1 MEKKM
6 HGVVEPTRPH
16 YRSTFIAL
24 GVAVLLTACATTVP
38 TTAPDSSAPIVPKVV
53 VPPPATPA
61 PVPVVTSAEETAL
74 QQLVELQD
82 RLDRVAG
89 PLLVNNSP
97 LCKRNARRLLGFTA
111 KTKYSYTAEFIPAA
125 QKLLHLDERLR
136 VTGVLPGSGADKV
149 GVLRGDRL
157 LSVNDKALPQGP
169 NAERQAAALL
179 GPMVTSRGNVKLTV
193 LRNNRQMV
201 LDVPLTMACA
211 FRVELG
217 NTDAVNAYSDG
228 YRVLVTRG
236 MLAYAKSDQE
246 LAYVLAR
253 EMAHN
258 ALGHPIRL
266 RSSATIAGVI
276 DNLIRINPDLGMVN
290 GTAGIKPYSQSID
303 TAADVTGLFMAARA
317 GYDIDGATAFW
328 ENLASKFPI
337 TTINGYTALHPETTP
352 RLAAIDKAI
361 TDIRAKQAMQKPLLP

>member
-1 MEKKM
+1 MYV
-6 HGVVEPTRPH
+6 VVEPTRQH
-16 YRSTFIAL
+16 RRSALIAM
-24 GVAVLLTACATTVP
+24 GVAAFLTACATPGP
-38 TTAPDSSAPIVPKVV
+38 TTAPVTATNAV
-53 VPPPATPA
+53 VPPLAVTA
-61 PVPVVTSAEETAL
+61 PIPVVTSAEETAL
-74 QQLVELQD
+74 RQLVALQD

-89 PLLVNNSP
+89 PLLVNNTA

-111 KTKYSYTAEFIPAA
+111 KTKYSYSTEFIPAA
-125 QKLLHLDERLR
+125 QKLLELDERLR

-149 GVLRGDRL
+149 GVVRGDSL
-157 LSVNDKALPQGP
+157 LAVNDKALPQGA
-169 NAERQAAALL
+169 NAERQAATLL
-179 GPMVTSRGNVKLTV
+179 APMVNARGNVKLTV
-193 LRNNRQMV
+193 LRNNRQIV

-236 MLAYAKSDQE
+236 MLGYVKSDQE

-258 ALGHPIRL
+258 ALGHPTRL

-290 GTAGIKPYSQSID
+290 GTAGIKPYGQDID
-303 TAADVTGLFMAARA
+303 AAADVTGLFMAARA
-317 GYDIDGATAFW
+317 GYSIDGASAFW
-328 ENLASKFPI
+328 QGLASQYPVASL
-337 TTINGYTALHPETTP
+337 NGYTALHPATTF
-352 RLAAIDKAI
+352 RITAIDKAV
-361 TDIRAKQAMQKPLLP
+361 TDIKARQAMQKPLMP

>member
-1 MEKKM
+1 MLE
-6 HGVVEPTRPH
+6 VVELTRQH
-16 YRSTFIAL
+16 CRSTLIAL
-24 GVAVLLTACATTVP
+24 GVAALLAACATPAP
-38 TTAPDSSAPIVPKVV
+38 TTAPDSSSSTVTKAAAPL
-53 VPPPATPA
+53 PAAPA

-74 QQLVELQD
+74 RQLVDLQD

-89 PLLVNNSP
+89 PLLVNNP
-97 LCKRNARRLLGFTA
+97 ALCKRNARRLLGFTA
-111 KTKYSYTAEFIPAA
+111 KTKYSYSTEFTPAA
-125 QKLLHLDERLR
+125 QKLLQLDERLR

-149 GVLRGDRL
+149 GVLRGDIL
-157 LSVNDKALPQGP
+157 LSVNEKSLPQGP
-169 NAERQAAALL
+169 NAERQTAALL
-179 GPMVTSRGNVKLTV
+179 APMVTSRGNVKLTV

-201 LDVPLTMACA
+201 FDVPLTMACA

-236 MLAYAKSDQE
+236 MLAYAKSDQD

-258 ALGHPIRL
+258 ALNHPVRL

-276 DNLIRINPDLGMVN
+276 DNLIRVNPDLGMIN

-303 TAADVTGLFMAARA
+303 AAADVMALFMTARA
-317 GYDIDGATAFW
+317 GVDIDGASAFW
-328 ENLASKFPI
+328 ERLANQYPI
-337 TTINGYTALHPETTP
+337 ATTNGYTALHPATTY
-352 RLAAIDKAI
+352 RLAAIDKA
-361 TDIRAKQAMQKPLLP
+361 TADIHAKQAMQKPLIP

>member
-1 MEKKM
+1 M
-6 HGVVEPTRPH
+6 HGVVEPTRPP

-24 GVAVLLTACATTVP
+24 SVAVLLTACATTVP

-125 QKLLHLDERLR
+125 QKLLRLDERLR

-236 MLAYAKSDQE
+236 MLDYAKSDQE

-337 TTINGYTALHPETTP
+337 TTTNGYTALHPETTP

>member
-6 HGVVEPTRPH
+6 PGVVELTRQH
-16 YRSTFIAL
+16 CRSTFIAL
-24 GVAVLLTACATTVP
+24 GVATLLAAC
-38 TTAPDSSAPIVPKVV
+38 
-53 VPPPATPA
+53 ATPA
-61 PVPVVTSAEETAL
+61 PTITPDSVRSPATKVVTPVPTAPAPSPVVTSAEETAL
-74 QQLVELQD
+74 RQLVDLQD

-89 PLLVNNSP
+89 PLLVSNP
-97 LCKRNARRLLGFTA
+97 ALCRRNARRLLGFTA
-111 KTKYSYTAEFIPAA
+111 KTKYSYSTEFIPAA

-149 GVLRGDRL
+149 GVLRGDSL
-157 LSVNDKALPQGP
+157 LSVNDKSLPQGP

-179 GPMVTSRGNVKLTV
+179 APMVTSRSNVKLTV

-201 LDVPLTMACA
+201 VDVTLTMACA

-217 NTDAVNAYSDG
+217 NTDAINAYSDG
-228 YRVLVTRG
+228 YRVMVTRG
-236 MLAYAKSDQE
+236 MLNYAKSDQE

-258 ALGHPIRL
+258 ALGHPVRL

-303 TAADVTGLFMAARA
+303 AAADATGLFMAVRA
-317 GYDIDGATAFW
+317 GYDIDGAAAFW
-328 ENLASKFPI
+328 EGLAREYPV
-337 TTINGYTALHPETTP
+337 TVTNGYTALHPATTF
-352 RLAAIDKAI
+352 RLAAIDKTTTEI
-361 TDIRAKQAMQKPLLP
+361 HAKQAMQKPLLP

>member
-6 HGVVEPTRPH
+6 HGVVEPTRPP

-24 GVAVLLTACATTVP
+24 SVAVLLTACATTVP
-38 TTAPDSSAPIVPKVV
+38 TTAPESSASVVPKVV
-53 VPPPATPA
+53 VPPPAIPA

-89 PLLVNNSP
+89 PLLVNNAS

-111 KTKYSYTAEFIPAA
+111 KTKYSYSAEFIPAA
-125 QKLLHLDERLR
+125 QKLLRLDERLR

-157 LSVNDKALPQGP
+157 LSVNDKVLPQGP

-179 GPMVTSRGNVKLTV
+179 APMVTTRGNVKLTV

-236 MLAYAKSDQE
+236 MLDYAKSDQE

-258 ALGHPIRL
+258 ALGHPMRL

-317 GYDIDGATAFW
+317 GYDIDGAAAFW

-337 TTINGYTALHPETTP
+337 TTTNGYTALHPETTS